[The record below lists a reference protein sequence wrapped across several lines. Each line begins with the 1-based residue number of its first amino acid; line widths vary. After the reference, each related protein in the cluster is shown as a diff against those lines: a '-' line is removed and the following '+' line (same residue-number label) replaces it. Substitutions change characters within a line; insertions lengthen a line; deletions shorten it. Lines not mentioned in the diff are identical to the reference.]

1 VTRRDLS
8 RLRVAPGSTVALADF
23 DPAFIPNWS
32 TGVQLESSVERL
44 AEYQERLAAQD
55 SDALLVV
62 LQGIDASG
70 KDGTI
75 RHVLSGVNPQGVVVH
90 SFKAPSDEEL
100 QHDYLRRYALR
111 LPDRGQ
117 IAVFNR
123 SHYEEVLIV
132 RVHPELLGREKV
144 AKDEHIWKRRYREI
158 NEWERYLNDNGI
170 HVAKV
175 FLNLSKDE
183 QRKRFLARIDEP
195 EKNWKFN
202 AADVAERRFWDDYQ
216 RVFAEML
223 SHTSTEWAPWY
234 VIPADDKKVARVVV
248 AEVLVDALA
257 AIDPT
262 YPTLDDEA
270 RRELEKARAGLEA
283 EG

>member
-248 AEVLVDALA
+248 A
-257 AIDPT
+257 
-262 YPTLDDEA
+262 
-270 RRELEKARAGLEA
+270 
-283 EG
+283 